1 MNARGGQMRSWVCMG
16 HATTPQYRA
25 VRSSRL
31 WRHNEAQLEPIER
44 VNKTNRRATL
54 YPIIDDFLFKTRD
67 DESSRCQFTHNAIEI

>member
-1 MNARGGQMRSWVCMG
+1 MG
-16 HATTPQYRA
+16 HATTPQSTSGA
-25 VRSSRL
+25 L
-31 WRHNEAQLEPIER
+31 IPFMGRHNEAQLEPIER